1 MIESRVNKFSRNA
14 IFVLLAY
21 IFRMICSFIVRTIFI
36 KTLSSEYLGLNGLF
50 TNILSILSLAEL
62 GIGNA
67 ISFSLYKPLKEND
80 TKKVSEYMNYFKRT
94 YRILAL
100 LILILGISIMPF
112 LSYIFGESY
121 KVSDN
126 LYFIYSLYL
135 IKTVVSYLLVY
146 KTTLLIADQN
156 QYITSIVNIVY
167 QMLLTIGQVLILVL
181 FKNFILFI
189 MVEMIAT
196 ILQNVVNTII
206 CNKKYSYLKK
216 SRNTI
221 SSKEKRNLH
230 KDIFSAAIYK
240 VSGVV
245 ISHTD
250 NLILTKFVSVIIV
263 GIYSNYYL
271 IIHSIMSLIKF
282 TLSSITSSLG
292 NYYVNSDGERTSLVY
307 NSINMISAW
316 LFGLAAVGLYVCLED
331 FMIFW
336 AGEEYLLSKNITLI
350 LIVNF
355 YLLGITEVYNIFRNS
370 FGLFQQA
377 KFIPIFSSAINLVCS
392 LVFVNLWGTIGVFF
406 GTTCAYIL
414 INFWLDPYIVHK
426 YSIKCSPKKYII
438 RSIGYIMII
447 VIIGYLTKKLC
458 NLVCF
463 NNLFFTIIVKVI
475 ITIIIYNCIF
485 YGVLYR
491 TKEFSF
497 IKQKVSAIIKK

>member
-282 TLSSITSSLG
+282 TLSSITS
-292 NYYVNSDGERTSLVY
+292 R
-307 NSINMISAW
+307 
-316 LFGLAAVGLYVCLED
+316 
-331 FMIFW
+331 
-336 AGEEYLLSKNITLI
+336 
-350 LIVNF
+350 
-355 YLLGITEVYNIFRNS
+355 
-370 FGLFQQA
+370 
-377 KFIPIFSSAINLVCS
+377 
-392 LVFVNLWGTIGVFF
+392 
-406 GTTCAYIL
+406 
-414 INFWLDPYIVHK
+414 
-426 YSIKCSPKKYII
+426 
-438 RSIGYIMII
+438 
-447 VIIGYLTKKLC
+447 
-458 NLVCF
+458 
-463 NNLFFTIIVKVI
+463 
-475 ITIIIYNCIF
+475 
-485 YGVLYR
+485 
-491 TKEFSF
+491 
-497 IKQKVSAIIKK
+497 